1 MAARLYCPVPMHSG
15 MEIVLPAHAARHAQV
30 LRLQPGDAVELFHGG
45 LMALQTQSAATQRL
59 AASVNVD
66 AEALPINHAVA
77 HEADAVDRAES
88 ASHTTGWFAATI
100 SHMGRSEVRAH
111 LADWHAPLPASGVQA
126 HIVCGVP
133 ANERMDWL
141 VEKATELGAA
151 SIQPVLTARSVVR
164 LSGERAQKRVAHWQ
178 AIAVAACEQSGRT
191 VVPPV
196 LPLVDLRQFWT
207 QDTRAANA
215 QRWLLSL
222 HAKSAT
228 FRAALAAIHDHNH
241 GNTLAGNGNGNG
253 NGNRPMIWLLSGPE
267 GGLTTE
273 EENAAIAQGWQ
284 PVSLGA
290 YTLRAETAPLAVLAA
305 LGLAAG

>member
-1 MAARLYCPVPMHSG
+1 MAVRLYCPVPMHSG

-30 LRLQPGDAVELFHGG
+30 LRLQPGDAVELFHGD

-66 AEALPINHAVA
+66 AKALPINHA
-77 HEADAVDRAES
+77 ADWAES
-88 ASHTTGWFAATI
+88 TSHTTGWFAATI

-111 LADWHAPLPASGVQA
+111 LGDWHAPLPASGVQA

-191 VVPPV
+191 AVPLV
-196 LPLVDLRQFWT
+196 LPLVDLRQFWA
-207 QDTRAANA
+207 QDTQAANA

-222 HAKSAT
+222 HAKSAA
-228 FRAALAAIHDHNH
+228 FRAALAVIHDHGH
-241 GNTLAGNGNGNG
+241 GNTLAGNGN
-253 NGNRPMIWLLSGPE
+253 RSMIWLLSGPE
-267 GGLTTE
+267 GGLTVE